1 MICASPLVVIQFG
14 ILDWPVL
21 QAESNMNS
29 GQVDIF
35 WPEPNS
41 SLNCQHNPTKNQ
53 VGFHVR
59 VNPTCTPVIISI
71 CTLVST
77 IVIVIIIIIMTNSI
91 QVRVGLAI
99 VVKFDSDRSWALD
112 LDKQGHEVSKSV

>member
-1 MICASPLVVIQFG
+1 M
-14 ILDWPVL
+14 L

-41 SLNCQHNPTKNQ
+41 SLNCQLTQLKSGS
-53 VGFHVR
+53 VSWFHVGL
-59 VNPTCTPVIISI
+59 NPTCTPVIISI
-71 CTLVST
+71 CTLIST
-77 IVIVIIIIIMTNSI
+77 IVIVIRIIIMNNNI

-112 LDKQGHEVSKSV
+112 LDKQGPEVSKSV